1 MDDFA
6 RLTDHNC
13 VTAMQAFKPP
23 TAPKFNEK
31 SVVNA
36 KMPGYGSLFW
46 CVEHVWLLSVCH
58 LSLWVGS
65 SGKTGHGVIAG
76 DPTRRAIGQA
86 R

>member
-1 MDDFA
+1 M
-6 RLTDHNC
+6 
-13 VTAMQAFKPP
+13 PP
-23 TAPKFNEK
+23 ESEPRNTAPKFNEK
-31 SVVNA
+31 SVNA

-58 LSLWVGS
+58 LYLWVGS